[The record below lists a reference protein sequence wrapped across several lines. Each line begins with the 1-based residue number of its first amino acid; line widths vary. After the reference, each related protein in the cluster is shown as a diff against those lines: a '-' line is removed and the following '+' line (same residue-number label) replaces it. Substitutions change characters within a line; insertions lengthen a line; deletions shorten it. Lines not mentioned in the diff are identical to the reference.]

1 MIDNPYIH
9 IITPVIFAIIT
20 NGLVFLRRREIVKET
35 VKETSKYIPPGYIVG
50 SVWIILFGLLG
61 YAHYLLYKLDN
72 GISIASMSLILF
84 IIFSLAYP
92 FLTKGFIENVNLLN
106 VISLILAFI
115 LSLIIIIRSQ
125 YIFLYMIPLLLWVS
139 YVNVVSIL

>member
-92 FLTKGFIENVNLLN
+92 FLTKGFIENVNL
-106 VISLILAFI
+106 
-115 LSLIIIIRSQ
+115 
-125 YIFLYMIPLLLWVS
+125 
-139 YVNVVSIL
+139 

>member
-1 MIDNPYIH
+1 M
-9 IITPVIFAIIT
+9 
-20 NGLVFLRRREIVKET
+20 
-35 VKETSKYIPPGYIVG
+35 
-50 SVWIILFGLLG
+50 WIILFGFLG

-92 FLTKGFIENVNLLN
+92 FFTKGFTESVNLLN

-125 YIFLYMIPLLLWVS
+125 YIFLYIIPLLLWVS
-139 YVNVVSIL
+139 YVNIVTIL